1 MRHALEHADR
11 NYFRRDLCPSAKSMS
26 PSILP
31 PRGTKAVHNAV
42 ACLENLP
49 DNEVRFAMRE
59 LAEQSIAR
67 LN

>member
-1 MRHALEHADR
+1 MRRCLELAYLDFFDAFYAHVQNSDALAD
-11 NYFRRDLCPSAKSMS
+11 CHQEAQ
-26 PSILP
+26 
-31 PRGTKAVHNAV
+31 KAVNNAV
-42 ACLENLP
+42 ACLANLP